1 MVVTI
6 NIIIDLETFSKRLA
20 SLIENSEETTY
31 SLADKLGLTPATI
44 SRYTNALMKPKVP
57 TIKSMAQIFNVNDA
71 WLMGY
76 DVPMHNNN
84 EKDIFSVTNINPLP
98 KTVKKPRLGT
108 IACGEP
114 ILAEENLDGYDDVPD
129 DIKCD
134 FTLLCQGDSMINAR
148 INNGDIVYIRQQ
160 PTVDNGEIAAVLIDN
175 EATLKR
181 VYLYDDKIVLQ
192 PENTRYAPLVYS
204 KEEMNDIK
212 IIGKAVGFTSKL

>member
-1 MVVTI
+1 MTI
-6 NIIIDLETFSKRLA
+6 YDKIKYLRENIGMSQQELA
-20 SLIENSEETTY
+20 EKVGFKTASAVNKIE
-31 SLADKLGLTPATI
+31 LGLRDINQTKIKAFAVALGTTP
-44 SRYTNALMKPKVP
+44 
-57 TIKSMAQIFNVNDA
+57 
-71 WLMGY
+71 GY
-76 DVPMHNNN
+76 LLEDDNNTY
-84 EKDIFSVTNINPLP
+84 EKKFFSVTNINPLP

>member
-1 MVVTI
+1 MTI
-6 NIIIDLETFSKRLA
+6 YDKIKYLRENIGMSQQELA
-20 SLIENSEETTY
+20 EKVGFKTASAVNKIE
-31 SLADKLGLTPATI
+31 LGLRDINQTKIKAFAVALGTTP
-44 SRYTNALMKPKVP
+44 
-57 TIKSMAQIFNVNDA
+57 
-71 WLMGY
+71 GY
-76 DVPMHNNN
+76 LLEDDNNTY
-84 EKDIFSVTNINPLP
+84 EKKFFSVTNINPLP

-129 DIKCD
+129 NIKCD